1 MGKKTS
7 FTLQLLGAGLVTGLV
22 TVALVTDEFVM
33 TQPSDPNAETTQAVS
48 VDSIQDGTYQGVAQG
63 YGGPV
68 TVEVEVVNGEIASV
82 TPIDHGESAGISDPA
97 FEQVPDAI
105 VASNSTQVDVA
116 SGATLSSNAIMGAVN
131 NALGSS
137 DGGEAAGGTETAS
150 TGMTYREDPITGAFQ
165 REVEDGVYYGVADG
179 AHGPIEV
186 EVTVASGAITAVEI
200 LSQEETP
207 GITDNA
213 FIDVPNAIVEYNQVA
228 VDVASGATYA
238 SLGVMGAVGDAL
250 VNATVTDAYE
260 PAEPN
265 FEAVNVANVES
276 GTYQGTAEGHNGPVE
291 VEVVVEDGQITSVD
305 ILDHQESDGISD
317 AAIEQVPV
325 SIVENNTSKVDNVSG
340 ATASSTAIMTAV
352 NNALSEAETVE
363 GAVVEEDAETEE
375 TADAAYTDGTYEGTA
390 EGYISDITV
399 EVVVAEGV
407 ISEVNVVESEE
418 TEGIADPA
426 LEEVPQAIVDANS
439 TQVDVVSG
447 ATGTS
452 EGIMAAA
459 EEALAQAGEET
470 AEAEEETA
478 EADEEPIIYADG
490 TYEVTTEGYVDDIV
504 VEVVIEGGALAEVN
518 IVESNETE
526 DIAGDALEQIP
537 AAMVEENST
546 VVDTVSGATATSN
559 AIITAVEEALEEAA
573 EKEESGEAEAAAY
586 EDGTY
591 EATVPAHNNDI
602 TVEVVVKDGVIAEVN
617 ILESQETQGIADPAL
632 ENIPEAIVEENSTDV
647 DTITGATVTSE
658 AIMEAVEKA
667 LADA

>member
-7 FTLQLLGAGLVTGLV
+7 FTLQLLGAGLITGLV

-82 TPIDHGESAGISDPA
+82 TAIDHSESAGISDPA

-105 VASNSTQVDVA
+105 VASNSTQVDAA
-116 SGATLSSNAIMGAVN
+116 SGATLSSNAIMGAVS
-131 NALGSS
+131 NALGGS
-137 DGGEAAGGTETAS
+137 DGGETAGTES
-150 TGMTYREDPITGAFQ
+150 TGMTFREDPITGAFQ
-165 REVEDGVYYGVADG
+165 REVKDGIYYGVADG
-179 AHGPIEV
+179 AHAPIEV
-186 EVTVASGAITAVEI
+186 EVTVESGAITAVEI

-207 GITDNA
+207 GITDQA
-213 FIDVPNAIVEYNQVA
+213 FIDVPNAMVEYNQVA

-238 SLGVMGAVGDAL
+238 SLGIMGAVGDAL
-250 VNATVTDAYE
+250 VNATVTEAYE

-265 FEAVNVANVES
+265 FEAVNLANVAS
-276 GTYQGTAEGHNGPVE
+276 GTYQGTADGHNGPVD
-291 VEVVVEDGQITSVD
+291 VEVVVEDGEITSVE
-305 ILDHQESDGISD
+305 ILDHQESEGISD
-317 AAIEQVPV
+317 AAIERVPV
-325 SIVENNTSKVDNVSG
+325 SIVENNTAKVDNVSG
-340 ATASSTAIMTAV
+340 ATASSHAIMTAV
-352 NNALSEAETVE
+352 NNALSEAETVD
-363 GAVVEEDAETEE
+363 GQAVATEEEAETE
-375 TADAAYTDGTYEGTA
+375 TAGATYTDGNYEGTA
-390 EGYISDITV
+390 KGHNNDVKV

-418 TEGIADPA
+418 TEGIAEPA
-426 LEEVPQAIVDANS
+426 LDQTPAAIVEANS
-439 TQVDVVSG
+439 TDVDVVAG
-447 ATGTS
+447 ATVTS
-452 EGIMAAA
+452 EAIIAAVQDA
-459 EEALAQAGEET
+459 LVDAGGEA
-470 AEAEEETA
+470 A
-478 EADEEPIIYADG
+478 EADEETTEADAEPIIYADG
-490 TYEVTTEGYVDDIV
+490 TYEVTSKGYVDDIV

-518 IVESNETE
+518 ILESQETQG
-526 DIAGDALEQIP
+526 IADPALEEIP
-537 AAMVEENST
+537 AAIVEENST
-546 VVDTVSGATATSN
+546 VVDTVSGATSTSN
-559 AIITAVEEALEEAA
+559 AIITAVEEALEQAA
-573 EKEESGEAEAAAY
+573 DSDSAEAAY

-632 ENIPEAIVEENSTDV
+632 EDIPEAIVEANSVDV
-647 DTITGATVTSE
+647 DSISGATVTSE